1 MSRPSQPSQPRGNP
15 PSSTS
20 RHERSERFPTLEVPH
35 EERLA
40 HEEEGGKGATS
51 LRWVGIADLELSKR
65 RLSKENDRQ
74 HRQLMASITEFG
86 FITAIVIK
94 GEEIVVGEARV
105 RAARELGLTRVP
117 AVEASSLTDIQVRQF
132 RIADNRLGELRQWDP
147 IALRAEFEEIVLLDE
162 AVNIEAMGF
171 EVAEFDV
178 ALQVVDEGADPA
190 DQLEPLP
197 LTSHIVEGQ
206 IWEDN
211 GHAIICGDARTPS
224 DWEKVLGDRKPAV
237 IIADPPWNFPVK
249 SMGGRGAIKHP
260 EFIMGSGEM
269 TPDKF
274 LSFQADWIAAAV
286 RNLAAGQLIYI
297 ATDWRAQ
304 HVTATAALAS
314 GLEQINL
321 CVWSKSPALGS
332 MYRSAHELFLVYRSP
347 GASHRNNIKLG
358 AYGRFRS
365 NCWNY
370 PSASSFGKGREGLAI
385 HPTAKPIALLADI
398 LLDCTKRGDVVV
410 DPFSGSGSTLIAAQ
424 RTGRIARVIE
434 LDPRYVEAAVRRY
447 EQVFGRPMRLRGSGL
462 TLADMEA
469 RHARPCAGAVQ
480 ITKPAGAP
488 SEPDAR
494 PKRKRD
500 QATLRKGKRT

>member
-1 MSRPSQPSQPRGNP
+1 MRQPSQKS
-15 PSSTS
+15 PSSKDLP
-20 RHERSERFPTLEVPH
+20 RKRVRSEAGARSQLPQVSHQESGNGAISLHWVAVADLQLSER
-35 EERLA
+35 RLA
-40 HEEEGGKGATS
+40 KA
-51 LRWVGIADLELSKR
+51 
-65 RLSKENDRQ
+65 NDRQ
-74 HRQLMASITEFG
+74 HRQLMASIAEFG

-94 GEEIVVGEARV
+94 GKEIVVGEARV

-117 AVEASSLTDIQVRQF
+117 AVEAGNLTDIQVRQF
-132 RIADNRLGELRQWDP
+132 RIADNRLGELREWDP
-147 IALRAEFEEIVLLDE
+147 AALREEFEEIVLLDE
-162 AVNIEAMGF
+162 DVNIEAMGY

-178 ALQVVDEGADPA
+178 ALQVVDAGADPA
-190 DQLEPLP
+190 DQLDPPP
-197 LTSHIVEGQ
+197 LTSFIVGGQ
-206 IWEDN
+206 IWEAD
-211 GHAIICGDARTPS
+211 GHAILCGDARSPS
-224 DWEKVLGDRKPAV
+224 DWIMVLGDAKPEV

-249 SMGGRGAIKHP
+249 SMGGKGAIKHP

-269 TPDKF
+269 APDQF
-274 LSFQADWIAAAV
+274 LAFQTDWIATAV
-286 RNLAAGQLIYI
+286 QNLAPGQLIYI

-304 HVTATAALAS
+304 HTTATAALAS

-332 MYRSAHELFLVYRSP
+332 MYRSAHELFLVYRVP

-370 PSASSFGKGREGLAI
+370 PSASSFGRGREGLAI
-385 HPTAKPIALLADI
+385 HPNSKPIALLSDI
-398 LLDCTKRGDVVV
+398 LLDCTKRGDIVV

-462 TLADMEA
+462 TLADMKV
-469 RHARPCAGAVQ
+469 RHARPDAGPAQ
-480 ITKPAGAP
+480 IAKPAGAP
-488 SEPDAR
+488 PEPNAK
-494 PKRKRD
+494 PKRKCE
-500 QATLRKGKRT
+500 QPTVRKGKRT